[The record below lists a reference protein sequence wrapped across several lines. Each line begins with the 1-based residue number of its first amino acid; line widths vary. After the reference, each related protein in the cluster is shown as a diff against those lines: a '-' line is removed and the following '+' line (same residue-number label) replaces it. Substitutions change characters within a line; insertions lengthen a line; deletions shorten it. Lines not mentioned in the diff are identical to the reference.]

1 MKNSQ
6 ITSFASKT
14 ISVFLILLL
23 QCLLDLC
30 CSECLA
36 WMLMPETSG
45 IVFWRHLEV
54 IWRRS
59 DVQQFGVWNDF
70 FFCLWNGEEEEDE
83 EWEGMWRYPVQGW
96 SETWALCACARVK
109 AIPPATH
116 GIMAPCSRSNCSVIV
131 QGSSCFCRA
140 QLRCISPGEGATAAL
155 RLHWGRRQQDFWSKL
170 LNSFYSD
177 ALDPHP
183 GMFKMWR
190 KWLLTASSKRFFHT
204 YCFSRSILIWF
215 SRDFYQ

>member
-1 MKNSQ
+1 MFVRFVLFGMLGMNANAWNIRDCVLETPWSDM
-6 ITSFASKT
+6 TT
-14 ISVFLILLL
+14 IWCAAIWSVKWL
-23 QCLLDLC
+23 
-30 CSECLA
+30 
-36 WMLMPETSG
+36 
-45 IVFWRHLEV
+45 
-54 IWRRS
+54 
-59 DVQQFGVWNDF
+59 

>member
-70 FFCLWNGEEEEDE
+70 FFAYEMEKRRRMRNGRGCEDI
-83 EWEGMWRYPVQGW
+83 
-96 SETWALCACARVK
+96 L
-109 AIPPATH
+109 
-116 GIMAPCSRSNCSVIV
+116 
-131 QGSSCFCRA
+131 CRA
-140 QLRCISPGEGATAAL
+140 EV
-155 RLHWGRRQQDFWSKL
+155 RLEHCAHVHELKRFHL
-170 LNSFYSD
+170 
-177 ALDPHP
+177 
-183 GMFKMWR
+183 
-190 KWLLTASSKRFFHT
+190 LLTASWRPAAAQTAASLFKALPASVVPSWGASLRVREPPPLWGST
-204 YCFSRSILIWF
+204 EAVDSRTSGR
-215 SRDFYQ
+215 SC